1 MLLFVLSIAPVL
13 AICIFIYWK
22 DKFDKEPKKLL
33 LTSFFLGTLSIL
45 VTLIISY
52 ILHFIDFNEINN
64 NKLWSLI
71 SCILGIGMVEEFSKF
86 IFVRFYAFK
95 RKEFN
100 EPFDGITYS
109 VMVAMGFAAVENT
122 LYVYDGGESVG
133 IMRMFTSVPAH
144 ATFGIIM
151 GFFLGLEK
159 INHKKNFG
167 IIGLL
172 LAATLHGLYD
182 FYLMNLKFNYLYG
195 LYWFVLFLIS
205 IYLSFKAIKIHQNH
219 LK

>member
-1 MLLFVLSIAPVL
+1 MLLFLLAIAPAL

-33 LTSFFLGTLSIL
+33 ITSFFLGSLSIII
-45 VTLIISY
+45 TLIISY
-52 ILHFIDFNEINN
+52 FVHFIDFNEVNTN
-64 NKLWSLI
+64 QVWSLV
-71 SCILGIGMVEEFSKF
+71 SCILGIGLVEEFSKF
-86 IFVRFYAFK
+86 IFVRFYAYK
-95 RKEFN
+95 KNEFN

-122 LYVYDGGESVG
+122 LYVIDGGASIGV
-133 IMRMFTSVPAH
+133 IRMFTSVPAH

-151 GFFLGLEK
+151 GFFLGLQK
-159 INHKKNFG
+159 INHQKSFG

-172 LAATLHGLYD
+172 LAATFHGLYD
-182 FYLMNLKFNYLYG
+182 FYLMNIKFNYLYG

>member
-1 MLLFVLSIAPVL
+1 MLLFLIAIAPAL

-33 LTSFFLGTLSIL
+33 ITSFFLGSFSIII
-45 VTLIISY
+45 TLIISY
-52 ILHFIDFNEINN
+52 FIHFIDFNEVNTN
-64 NKLWSLI
+64 QVWSLV
-71 SCILGIGMVEEFSKF
+71 SCILGIGLVEEFSKF
-86 IFVRFYAFK
+86 IFVRFYAYK
-95 RKEFN
+95 KNEFN

-122 LYVYDGGESVG
+122 LYVIDGGASIGV
-133 IMRMFTSVPAH
+133 IRMFTSVPAH

-151 GFFLGLEK
+151 GFFLGLQK
-159 INHKKNFG
+159 INHQKSFG

-172 LAATLHGLYD
+172 LAATFHGLYD
-182 FYLMNLKFNYLYG
+182 FYLMNIKFNYLYG
-195 LYWFVLFLIS
+195 FYWFILFLIS

>member
-1 MLLFVLSIAPVL
+1 MLLFLISIAPVL

-33 LTSFFLGTLSIL
+33 IISFFLGTLATIT
-45 VTLIISY
+45 TLIISY
-52 ILHFIDFNEINN
+52 LLYFIEFNEINKN
-64 NKLWSLI
+64 QLWSLI
-71 SCILGIGMVEEFSKF
+71 SCILGIGLVEEFSKF
-86 IFVRFYAFK
+86 IFVRFYAFNK
-95 RKEFN
+95 KEFN

-122 LYVYDGGESVG
+122 LYVIDGGASVG
-133 IMRMFTSVPAH
+133 IIRMFTSVPAH

-151 GFFLGLEK
+151 GFFLGLQK
-159 INHKKNFG
+159 INNKTGFG

-172 LAATLHGLYD
+172 LAATFHGLYD
-182 FYLMNLKFNYLYG
+182 FYLMNIKFNYLYG

-219 LK
+219 LN

>member
-1 MLLFVLSIAPVL
+1 MLLFLLAIAPAL

-33 LTSFFLGTLSIL
+33 ITSFFLGSFSIII
-45 VTLIISY
+45 TLIISY
-52 ILHFIDFNEINN
+52 FVHFIDFNEVNTN
-64 NKLWSLI
+64 QVWSLV
-71 SCILGIGMVEEFSKF
+71 SCMLGIGLVEEFSKF
-86 IFVRFYAFK
+86 IFVRFYAYK
-95 RKEFN
+95 KNEFN

-122 LYVYDGGESVG
+122 LYVIDGGASIGV
-133 IMRMFTSVPAH
+133 IRMFTSVPAH

-151 GFFLGLEK
+151 GFFLGLQK
-159 INHKKNFG
+159 INHQKSFG

-172 LAATLHGLYD
+172 LASTFHGLYD
-182 FYLMNLKFNYLYG
+182 FYLMNIKFNYLYG